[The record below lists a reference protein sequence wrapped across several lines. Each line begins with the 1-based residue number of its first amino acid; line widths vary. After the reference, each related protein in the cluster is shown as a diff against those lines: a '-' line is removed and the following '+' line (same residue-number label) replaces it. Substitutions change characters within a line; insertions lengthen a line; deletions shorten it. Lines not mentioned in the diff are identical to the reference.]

1 MSVEAK
7 TITQDDGP
15 DMVDNVKKR
24 TITLSSQPSAL
35 LSKEGLPFMWAKLR
49 RLSLRWLK
57 QGNSRVLHG

>member
-15 DMVDNVKKR
+15 DMVDNVKNVPLLYLHSRLHSYRKR
-24 TITLSSQPSAL
+24 
-35 LSKEGLPFMWAKLR
+35 GLPFMWAKLR

-57 QGNSRVLHG
+57 QETPRVLHG